1 MERIDKKRQI
11 VLEKAELPDLYAQ
24 FEDMFV
30 AADDV
35 TSGNG
40 YSGAVIKARY
50 PKVWELFRL
59 VCL

>member
-1 MERIDKKRQI
+1 MEQIANKRQVVIDKNERH
-11 VLEKAELPDLYAQ
+11 DLYTQ

-35 TSGNG
+35 TSGNS

-59 VCL
+59 ACL